1 VSKKKLK
8 VLQQRIEFIEF
19 IKIGIGI
26 FKKKIEFD
34 FLIIYISHTNQL
46 TMAYSKRLKS
56 DPIFVNNLQDI
67 INALFNGDS
76 PSDLLK
82 STTTKLNMLQFYAG
96 EEYTSFKD
104 FDRSIKSHTKRVVK
118 KEKLTEFLKT
128 HKLETH
134 PHSAYAIF
142 LKENNDKYK
151 NQHPDK
157 SHKELRSLMTK
168 VWSEYTDKDK
178 KPYEASYQKQKD
190 AFIESVREI
199 DPEYVVLFDKS
210 QAPKVAPRPYTLFV
224 TEQMKIIRSENPDIM
239 NKSVMKLA
247 GEKWRSISD
256 DEKKKYYIKCGAEM
270 PTQKKTV
277 KKETN
282 DVVDVKPKPKT
293 KLAPKKAESDSEDEP
308 KPKTKLKSK
317 KVESDSEDEP
327 KPKTKSK
334 KVESDS
340 EEESVPKKKNAAVVK
355 SKGKAT
361 LDTVLSNSDQ
371 SDSD

>member
-1 VSKKKLK
+1 
-8 VLQQRIEFIEF
+8 
-19 IKIGIGI
+19 
-26 FKKKIEFD
+26 
-34 FLIIYISHTNQL
+34 
-46 TMAYSKRLKS
+46 MAYSKRLKS
-56 DPIFVNNLQDI
+56 DPIFVSNLQDI

-76 PSDLLK
+76 PSELLK

-151 NQHPDK
+151 KQHPDK

-190 AFIESVREI
+190 TFIERVREI
-199 DPEYVVLFDKS
+199 DPDYVVLFDKS

-224 TEQMKIIRSENPDIM
+224 TEQMKLIRSENPDIM

-247 GEKWRSISD
+247 GEKWRLLSD
-256 DEKKKYYIKCGAEM
+256 DEKKKYYMKCGAEM

-277 KKETN
+277 KKDT
-282 DVVDVKPKPKT
+282 DDKVDLKTKPKT
-293 KLAPKKAESDSEDEP
+293 KPTP
-308 KPKTKLKSK
+308 K

-327 KPKTKSK
+327 KPKTKPTPKKVESDSEDEPKPKTKLKPKKVESDSEDEPKPKTKLTHK

-355 SKGKAT
+355 SKGKAA

>member
-1 VSKKKLK
+1 
-8 VLQQRIEFIEF
+8 
-19 IKIGIGI
+19 
-26 FKKKIEFD
+26 
-34 FLIIYISHTNQL
+34 
-46 TMAYSKRLKS
+46 MAYIKRLKS
-56 DPIFVNNLQDI
+56 DPIFVSNLQDI

-76 PSDLLK
+76 PSELLK

-96 EEYTSFKD
+96 DEYTSFKD

-151 NQHPDK
+151 KENPDK

-190 AFIESVREI
+190 AFIERVREI
-199 DPEYVVLFDKS
+199 DPDYVVLFDKS

-224 TEQMKIIRSENPDIM
+224 TEQMKVIRSENPDIM

-247 GEKWRSISD
+247 GEKWRLLSD

-270 PTQKKTV
+270 PTTKKSS
-277 KKETN
+277 KKDTN
-282 DVVDVKPKPKT
+282 DESDVKPKKVE
-293 KLAPKKAESDSEDEP
+293 L
-308 KPKTKLKSK
+308 KPKTIKSK

-327 KPKTKSK
+327 KPKITKSKKVESDSEDEPKPKITKSKKVESDSEDEPKPKTTKSK

-340 EEESVPKKKNAAVVK
+340 EEESVPKKKNAPVVK
-355 SKGKAT
+355 SKGKAA

>member
-1 VSKKKLK
+1 
-8 VLQQRIEFIEF
+8 
-19 IKIGIGI
+19 
-26 FKKKIEFD
+26 
-34 FLIIYISHTNQL
+34 
-46 TMAYSKRLKS
+46 MAYSKRLKS

-151 NQHPDK
+151 KEHPDK
-157 SHKELRSLMTK
+157 SHKELRSLMTT

-256 DEKKKYYIKCGAEM
+256 DEKKKYYVKCGSEM
-270 PTQKKTV
+270 PTKSATKKTV
-277 KKETN
+277 KKETD
-282 DVVDVKPKPKT
+282 DVVDVKPKPKVS
-293 KLAPKKAESDSEDEP
+293 KA
-308 KPKTKLKSK
+308 
-317 KVESDSEDEP
+317 
-327 KPKTKSK
+327 K

-340 EEESVPKKKNAAVVK
+340 EEESAPKKKNAAVVK
-355 SKGKAT
+355 SKGKAA

>member
-1 VSKKKLK
+1 
-8 VLQQRIEFIEF
+8 
-19 IKIGIGI
+19 
-26 FKKKIEFD
+26 
-34 FLIIYISHTNQL
+34 
-46 TMAYSKRLKS
+46 MAYTKRLKS
-56 DPIFVNNLQDI
+56 DPIFVSNLQDI

-96 EEYTSFKD
+96 DEYTSFKD
-104 FDRSIKSHTKRVVK
+104 FDRSIKSHTKRTVK
-118 KEKLTEFLKT
+118 KEKLTEFIKT

-151 NQHPDK
+151 KQNPDK

-190 AFIESVREI
+190 AFIERVREI

-210 QAPKVAPRPYTLFV
+210 LAPKVAPRPYTMFV
-224 TEQMKIIRSENPDIM
+224 TEQMKFIRSENPDIM

-247 GEKWRSISD
+247 GEKWRSLSD
-256 DEKKKYYIKCGAEM
+256 DEKKKYYIKCGSEM
-270 PTQKKTV
+270 PIKSDNTKKTV
-277 KKETN
+277 KKDT
-282 DVVDVKPKPKT
+282 DDDSKPKPK
-293 KLAPKKAESDSEDEP
+293 PKA
-308 KPKTKLKSK
+308 K

-327 KPKTKSK
+327 KPKSSKAK

-340 EEESVPKKKNAAVVK
+340 EDEPKPKSSKAKKVESDSEDEPKPKSSKAKKVESDSEDEHVPKKKNVAVVK
-355 SKGKAT
+355 SKGKAA
-361 LDTVLSNSDQ
+361 LDTVLSNSDH

>member
-1 VSKKKLK
+1 
-8 VLQQRIEFIEF
+8 
-19 IKIGIGI
+19 
-26 FKKKIEFD
+26 
-34 FLIIYISHTNQL
+34 
-46 TMAYSKRLKS
+46 MAYSKRLKS

-96 EEYTSFKD
+96 EDYTSFKD

-118 KEKLTEFLKT
+118 KEKRDEIVNT
-128 HKLETH
+128 HKLEMH

-151 NQHPDK
+151 KQNPDK

-247 GEKWRSISD
+247 GEKWRSLSD
-256 DEKKKYYIKCGAEM
+256 DEKKKYYLKCGAEM
-270 PTQKKTV
+270 PTKSATKKTV
-277 KKETN
+277 KKETD

-293 KLAPKKAESDSEDEP
+293 KP
-308 KPKTKLKSK
+308 TSK

-327 KPKTKSK
+327 KPKTKLKAKKVESDSEDEPKPKTKLKAK

-340 EEESVPKKKNAAVVK
+340 EEESVPQKKNAAVVK
-355 SKGKAT
+355 SKGKAA